1 MGSWNSLLGPVIY
14 LYDEVLFTL
23 PIGLTRF
30 QGMYVTYW
38 SYTMAGGTLTVL
50 PILILFLFTQQ
61 YFVRGVVLSGL
72 KG

>member
-1 MGSWNSLLGPVIY
+1 MV
-14 LYDEVLFTL
+14 
-23 PIGLTRF
+23 
-30 QGMYVTYW
+30 
-38 SYTMAGGTLTVL
+38 GGTLTVL